1 MSTQE
6 WIVAAIGLTTAA
18 YLGWRLV
25 RRRLA
30 ATCCGEK
37 ECPAAKAVAQRLGE
51 ARDAALPPSVPR

>member
-6 WIVAAIGLTTAA
+6 WIVAAIGVATAV

-37 ECPAAKAVAQRLGE
+37 ECPAAKALAERLR
-51 ARDAALPPSVPR
+51 AVRDAPAQIP

>member
-6 WIVAAIGLTTAA
+6 WIVAAIGAATAA

-30 ATCCGEK
+30 ATCCGET
-37 ECPAAKAVAQRLGE
+37 ECPAAKAVADRLVAERDGAD
-51 ARDAALPPSVPR
+51 AR